1 LIAGGARKAGSTIN
15 VYVGASAAT
24 ATLKDTATAS
34 TTINANNP
42 LAPYDYSL
50 TIELLEGAGQSVY
63 IEEVDTA
70 SNSSGLVLL
79 GTYTVDATPPV
90 IALSAPAIDTTTDA
104 AQITVSGTITDA
116 IVTDPQIL
124 GVTIDC
130 PGASIAKTV
139 YLDANGYFET
149 TVPLVEGIN
158 KINVVAVDGA
168 LTATSGNQAVTT
180 RTVTRTVTPLTTY
193 AIILVVVALILAAIA
208 IFRKEM
214 K

>member
-1 LIAGGARKAGSTIN
+1 
-15 VYVGASAAT
+15 
-24 ATLKDTATAS
+24 
-34 TTINANNP
+34 
-42 LAPYDYSL
+42 
-50 TIELLEGAGQSVY
+50 
-63 IEEVDTA
+63 
-70 SNSSGLVLL
+70 
-79 GTYTVDATPPV
+79 V

-116 IVTDPQIL
+116 IVTDPQTL

-130 PGASIAKTV
+130 TGASVAKTV

-149 TVPLVEGIN
+149 TVPLVEGVN

-168 LTATSGNQAVTT
+168 VTATSGNQAVTT

-214 K
+214 KK